1 MVEEPMSESKT
12 IVHYCKYIESHNTT
26 DAKKYIEYNRNNMS
40 LRVYDILT
48 QQVLPISNNL

>member
-1 MVEEPMSESKT
+1 MSESKT